1 MFLKMSESPRL
12 NGAIRGAIRAVVVAA
27 LSIAL
32 AASAQNYPGKSLR
45 LVAGFPPGG
54 GADTN
59 ARRLAPILA
68 RILEQNILIDNIP
81 GGGGSLGAQTVAG
94 GSSDGNTLLF
104 ASHPIIA
111 IYPLLY
117 ERLSFNPDQ
126 LAPIALMTQTSHI
139 LLVNAALPAASVA
152 ELVRLAKAKPGTV
165 NFGSG
170 GAGTS
175 LHLAGELLQ
184 SMAGITL
191 VHVPYRGSG
200 PAITALIGNEIQL
213 LFDSSMTAIGHIRGG
228 RVRGLAIASPAR
240 LPVIPDLPTFNES
253 GLPGFEA
260 GVGHGL
266 LVQAATP
273 AARIAILN
281 RAINTA
287 LADPEYRKQM
297 AALGVVLV
305 GGTPE
310 HFRAYLAAER
320 SKWAELIQKRGI
332 KVE

>member
-1 MFLKMSESPRL
+1 MA
-12 NGAIRGAIRAVVVAA
+12 AIIACIAA
-27 LSIAL
+27 G
-32 AASAQNYPGKSLR
+32 AASAQTYPGKPLR

-68 RILEQNILIDNIP
+68 KVLEQNIVIDNIA
-81 GGGGSLGAQTVAG
+81 GSGGSLGAQTVAAG
-94 GSSDGNTLLF
+94 ASDGNTILL

-117 ERLSFNPDQ
+117 ERLPFNPDQ
-126 LAPIALMTQTSHI
+126 LAPIALMTQTSHV
-139 LLVNAALPAASVA
+139 LLVNSAFPAASVA
-152 ELVRLAKAKPGTV
+152 ELVRYAKAKPGTV

-191 VHVPYRGSG
+191 IHVPYRGSG
-200 PAITALIGNEIQL
+200 PAITALVGNEIQM
-213 LFDSSMTAIGHIRGG
+213 LFDASVTAIGHIRGG
-228 RVRGLAIASPAR
+228 RIRGLAVASAVR
-240 LPVIPDLPTFNES
+240 LQALPDLPTFNES

-260 GVGHGL
+260 GVGHGF

-273 AARIAILN
+273 ATRIASLN
-281 RAINTA
+281 RAVNTA
-287 LADPEYRKQM
+287 LADPDYRKQM
-297 AALGVVLV
+297 TDLGVVLV
-305 GGTPE
+305 GGPPDQ
-310 HFRAYLAAER
+310 FRAFLAAER
-320 SKWAELIQKRGI
+320 TKWAELIQKRGI
-332 KVE
+332 KVD

>member
-1 MFLKMSESPRL
+1 MAESSRL
-12 NGAIRGAIRAVVVAA
+12 GCAVVAAA
-27 LSIAL
+27 LSIAF
-32 AASAQNYPGKSLR
+32 AVSAQNFPGKPLR

-68 RILEQNILIDNIP
+68 RIVEQNILIDNVP
-81 GGGGSLGAQTVAG
+81 GGGGSVGAQVVAG
-94 GSSDGNTLLF
+94 GGSDGNTLLF

-117 ERLSFNPDQ
+117 ERLPFNPDQ

-139 LLVNAALPAASVA
+139 LLVNAAFSATSVA
-152 ELVRLAKAKPGTV
+152 ELVRYAKARPGTV

-200 PAITALIGNEIQL
+200 PAITALVGNEIQL
-213 LFDSSMTAIGHIRGG
+213 LFDASMTSIGHIRGG

-240 LPVIPDLPTFNES
+240 LPVIPELATFNES

-273 AARIAILN
+273 AARIAVLN
-281 RAINTA
+281 RAVNTA

-297 AALGVVLV
+297 ADVGVVLV

-310 HFRAYLAAER
+310 LFRAYLAAER
-320 SKWAELIQKRGI
+320 SRWAELIQKRGI